1 MNVEEER
8 SMVDHG
14 LPPSRESG
22 GGPRGV
28 MSRPVVAA
36 RILLLLAALGALV
49 FGIVRVRSQ
58 DRQMAAAMQQYV
70 CPMHPQIKS
79 HAPGD
84 CPICNMALVPM
95 TAALSDAPGSAN
107 DERVVAEAR
116 TRLVARVL
124 RVGAWVGADGAGR
137 ALLHKDDLVGLAAEE
152 PVRFFGRRSPNMPF
166 AAHLVSADQKPHD
179 SSTVEVAFRLDRAA
193 EHLQDSGSP
202 LDVGSLLMDVRA
214 RKLLVVP
221 TSAVLYWADSPYV
234 LAQVAN
240 VANVDG
246 RDRFEKRRVEVGRI
260 LDSGYEAERAGRSE
274 GATVILSGLRE
285 GEKVIAGYAF
295 FNDVDRRLREAR
307 DGVADGSKEV
317 MR

>member
-1 MNVEEER
+1 MNVEEKR

-28 MSRPVVAA
+28 VPPPVVAG
-36 RILLLLAALGALV
+36 RILLLLAAAGALV

-58 DRQMAAAMQQYV
+58 DRQVGAVMQQYV

-84 CPICNMALVPM
+84 CPICNMALVPVI
-95 TAALSDAPGSAN
+95 AALSDTPGSAN
-107 DERVVAEAR
+107 DERVVVEAR
-116 TRLVARVL
+116 TRVVARVL
-124 RVGAWVGADGAGR
+124 RVGAWVGADGVGR

-152 PVRFFGRRSPNMPF
+152 PVRFFGRRSPNMP
-166 AAHLVSADQKPHD
+166 LISADQKPQD
-179 SSTVEVAFRLDRAA
+179 SATVEVAFRLDRPA
-193 EHLQDSGSP
+193 EHQQEGGSP

-234 LAQVAN
+234 LAQA
-240 VANVDG
+240 ANVDG
-246 RDRFEKRRVEVGRI
+246 RNRFEKRRVQVGRI

-274 GATVILSGLRE
+274 GATVILSGLQE

-295 FNDVDRRLREAR
+295 FNDVDRRLREAQA
-307 DGVADGSKEV
+307 DVADGSREV